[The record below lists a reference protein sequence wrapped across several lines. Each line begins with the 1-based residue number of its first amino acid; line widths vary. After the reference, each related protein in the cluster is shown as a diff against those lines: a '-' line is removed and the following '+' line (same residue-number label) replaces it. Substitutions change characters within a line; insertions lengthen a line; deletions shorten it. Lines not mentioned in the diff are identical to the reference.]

1 MNEIASR
8 EFIDNLVSLLKA
20 YGPAAVNDDVKNKIL
35 ELIQTWAAGA
45 EGRMNLIYISETY
58 KTLGREGFNF
68 PPKVDVASSMF
79 DSTAPPEWADSDVC
93 MRCRTAFSFTN
104 RKHHCR
110 NCGNVFD
117 AACSSKQIPLPHLG
131 ILQPVRVDDG
141 CFAKITEKS
150 SKPGGI
156 SLSAQASKPSRTL
169 YQGSMQ
175 PRDARVDDSFDADL
189 KKALEMSLEDSR
201 SAGGS
206 GYTPQP
212 PPIQTKPARAN
223 GATKIVKDDDED
235 DELKAAIAAS
245 LADMEDQKTKHAATL
260 RNRSSS
266 NERAPVAPVRRTDHE
281 LTPVEAENINL
292 FSTLVDR
299 LQHQPPGMILRE
311 PQIQE
316 LYDSIGSLRPK
327 LARTYG
333 ETMSKY
339 DTLVDLHNKLST
351 VVRYYD
357 RMLEERLNSSFHHT
371 PYSYNSYSSAPPPRT
386 SSMYPN
392 IAPSPAPTGQ
402 YAAGGPESYYTNGSA
417 GSDPYA
423 RPQSM
428 YGQPPQAQYQHSAPY
443 PVRQDSTSSSTTNRA
458 PSVKYGQN
466 PVEYAPQTQAGQYPG
481 PGAPPSQYA
490 QPPQQSGPPSS
501 DPATAYYRG
510 QTDQYEAPPQQPQHT
525 GPYPQVQQQHQ
536 YGQQAPQQE
545 QPPQQHY
552 NSAPPGQPPQQQY
565 PGQTPSSQQYQA
577 PPSSNAFPSAP
588 THQPQPR
595 QEPAQPVVE
604 EALIEL

>member
-35 ELIQTWAAGA
+35 DLVQTWAAGA
-45 EGRMNLIYISETY
+45 EGRTNLIYISETY

-68 PPKVDVASSMF
+68 PPKFDVASSMF

-150 SKPGGI
+150 SKPGGL
-156 SLSAQASKPSRTL
+156 SLAAQSSKPSRTL

-175 PRDARVDDSFDADL
+175 PRDARVDEGFDADL

-206 GYTPQP
+206 GYVPQP
-212 PPIQTKPARAN
+212 SPIQTKPARSN
-223 GATKIVKDDDED
+223 GTTKRVKEDDED

-266 NERAPVAPVRRTDHE
+266 NQSAPAAPPRRTDHE
-281 LTPVEAENINL
+281 LSPVEAENINL

-333 ETMSKY
+333 ETMSKH
-339 DTLVDLHNKLST
+339 DTLLDLHNKLST

-357 RMLEERLNSSFHHT
+357 RMLEDRLNSSIHQT
-371 PYSYNSYSSAPPPRT
+371 PYSYNSYSSAPPPRS

-392 IAPSPAPTGQ
+392 IAPSPAPSSG
-402 YAAGGPESYYTNGSA
+402 YAPGAPESYYTNGLA
-417 GSDPYA
+417 PLDPYA
-423 RPQSM
+423 RPQPLYRQSS
-428 YGQPPQAQYQHSAPY
+428 QPQYQQSAPY
-443 PVRQDSTSSSTTNRA
+443 PQRHDSTSSSATNRA
-458 PSVKYGQN
+458 PSLKYGQN
-466 PVEYAPQTQAGQYPG
+466 PAEHVPAPGQYAVQ
-481 PGAPPSQYA
+481 GAPPQQYA
-490 QPPQQSGPPSS
+490 QPPQQSGPLSS
-501 DPATAYYRG
+501 DPAAAYYRG
-510 QTDQYEAPPQQPQHT
+510 QPDQYEPQAQQPQHT
-525 GPYPQVQQQHQ
+525 GPYPQAQQPQQYSQVPQQQPAHYTSASQGQSQQQQQQHPS
-536 YGQQAPQQE
+536 QAPLL
-545 QPPQQHY
+545 
-552 NSAPPGQPPQQQY
+552 
-565 PGQTPSSQQYQA
+565 QQYQA
-577 PPSSNAFPSAP
+577 PQAFPSAP
-588 THQPQPR
+588 THQPQVP
-595 QEPAQPVVE
+595 QESEKPVVE